1 VQDPERFLDEG
12 TDFERALLRGGKVER
27 PTARV
32 VRRMAIGAGVGG
44 ALSYTS
50 SAKALMQSW
59 WGKTM
64 AVALV
69 GGGVAMGVA
78 GALAPPEAQ
87 APSAAGSNRLPAR
100 ASEAA
105 LPAAP
110 RMEEPAGS
118 VPALEPAA
126 DPEPPPRME
135 ARAAAAP
142 KPSGRAKSASTLA
155 DEVKLLDRV
164 RALMAR
170 GDQTSALRELDGYDQ
185 RYPEGT
191 LRREARVLR
200 ARANDAP

>member
-1 VQDPERFLDEG
+1 MQDPERFLDEG
-12 TDFERALLRGGKVER
+12 TDFERALLQGGKVER
-27 PTARV
+27 PSARV

-50 SAKALMQSW
+50 SAQALMQSW
-59 WGKTM
+59 WGKTV

-69 GGGVAMGVA
+69 GGGVAVGVA
-78 GALAPPEAQ
+78 GALDPEAAQ
-87 APSAAGSNRLPAR
+87 VPSSAAGPNPAPAR
-100 ASEAA
+100 ASQAA

-110 RMEEPAGS
+110 RPEEPAGALA
-118 VPALEPAA
+118 PAH
-126 DPEPPPRME
+126 DPDPPSRAE
-135 ARAAAAP
+135 ARTAAAP
-142 KPSGRAKSASTLA
+142 KPVPRAKSASTLA

-170 GDQTSALRELDGYDQ
+170 GDQASALRELDGYDQ